1 MKKDLQKL
9 AKAIKEQRKVA
20 IFVACVLTYVV
31 AIILVKTNAFAKTP
45 SLDLVRADVAAV
57 KLPSVV
63 EAKETEL
70 VTVEADLDLQDK
82 AEYYENLYG
91 PKPEPATVTVNGYEF
106 DYIPGAPYSVYE
118 SMARAMEVETETET
132 VYIPNEEYYSE
143 NSSNTETGS
152 ITSVSTEEPTVEETE
167 APAEDEEMMSEFIEA
182 AYTPGELRYHG
193 VLYWNDHKWT
203 WYSEKVLPGGG
214 LDIPG
219 RYTDDDGFVCDENGY
234 ICLAADPSYIA
245 NGTVIDTPFGRPG
258 KIYDSGCAYGTVDVY
273 VGW

>member
-9 AKAIKEQRKVA
+9 AKAIKEQCKVA

-31 AIILVKTNAFAKTP
+31 AIILVKNTAFAKNP
-45 SLDLVRADVAAV
+45 SLDIAAV
-57 KLPSVV
+57 KFPSVV
-63 EAKETEL
+63 EAQVTEL
-70 VTVEADLDLQDK
+70 VTVEADLQDK

-106 DYIPGAPYSVYE
+106 DYITGAPYSVYE

-132 VYIPNEEYYSE
+132 VYIPNEE
-143 NSSNTETGS
+143 
-152 ITSVSTEEPTVEETE
+152 PTVEETE
-167 APAEDEEMMSEFIEA
+167 TPAEDEEMMYEFTEA
-182 AYTPGELRYHG
+182 AYTPGELRYNG

-219 RYTDDDGFVCDENGY
+219 RYTDEDGFVCDEDGY
-234 ICLAADPSYIA
+234 ICLAASTDYISY
-245 NGTVIDTPFGRPG
+245 GTVIDTPFGRPG
-258 KIYDSGCAYGTVDVY
+258 KIYDSGCAYGTADVY